1 LTSEQLGFAL
11 RSTVFT
17 PQETLEAAA
26 LLDRDE
32 RVSRIF
38 VPEGRTSYE
47 SLEVAS
53 SILGRTKRISA
64 GNGVIRLLEHD
75 PALLIRRIQ
84 TIQAYSKNRFFLGVG
99 TGSPGPQPG
108 KTVHSML
115 ERVSELKQ
123 GFESFPSGVEPPKIF
138 VATLKRTIAKRS
150 AGKVEGLLLN
160 FCSPQHVSSLIESL
174 DPSERSNLELAI
186 YLKIFYSSKNDGS
199 AQKLMLQEFLNY
211 DSAPQYHAMFSQ
223 DGIARTIQALR
234 EQEDWKHGKMEI
246 PKELIRIS
254 LANPSGGQLSEYVQ
268 SFRRSGISLPVVYPY
283 FPDEE
288 KPEFKI
294 KAVKEILDSV

>member
-1 LTSEQLGFAL
+1 MASEQLAFAL

-17 PQETLEAAA
+17 PAETLEAVTI
-26 LLDRDE
+26 LDRDD

-47 SLEVAS
+47 SLEITS

-75 PALLIRRIQ
+75 PALLCRRIQ

-108 KTVHSML
+108 KTVQAML
-115 ERVSELKQ
+115 ERISEIKQ
-123 GFESFPSGVEPPKIF
+123 GFESFPQGVESPDIF
-138 VATLKRTIAKRS
+138 VATLKRTIAARS

-160 FCSPQHVSSLIESL
+160 FCSPQHAANLIESL
-174 DPSERSNLELAI
+174 DPFDKKHLELAI
-186 YLKIFYSSKNDGS
+186 YLKIFYSSNDDGS
-199 AQKLMLQEFLNY
+199 AQRLMLNEFLNY
-211 DSAPQYHAMFSQ
+211 DSIPQYHTMFTQ
-223 DGIARTIQALR
+223 DGTAGTIQALR
-234 EQEDWKHGKMEI
+234 TREDWKHGKTEM
-246 PKELIRIS
+246 PKALVKVS
-254 LANPSGGQLSEYVQ
+254 LANPNRAELSAYIA
-268 SFRRSGISLPVVYPY
+268 SFRQSGISLPVMYPY

-288 KPEFKI
+288 KSEFKI
-294 KAVKEILDSV
+294 ETVKQILDSI